1 MGVTRYLRR
10 VLTNPNGGMF
20 PRRLQAGPVPIVDN
34 DCCNVT
40 GRSST
45 LSGGS
50 AEPAGPPQLV
60 RDGGEAASSSIAFP
74 IRRCSRSTCPSFSHV
89 VWKVRLGHLYLLDR
103 GAGDRGLG
111 P

>member
-1 MGVTRYLRR
+1 
-10 VLTNPNGGMF
+10 MF
-20 PRRLQAGPVPIVDN
+20 PRRLQAGPVPIVAN

-60 RDGGEAASSSIAFP
+60 RDGGEAASSSIPFP
-74 IRRCSRSTCPSFSHV
+74 IRRSQSQ
-89 VWKVRLGHLYLLDR
+89 HL
-103 GAGDRGLG
+103 
-111 P
+111 PQF